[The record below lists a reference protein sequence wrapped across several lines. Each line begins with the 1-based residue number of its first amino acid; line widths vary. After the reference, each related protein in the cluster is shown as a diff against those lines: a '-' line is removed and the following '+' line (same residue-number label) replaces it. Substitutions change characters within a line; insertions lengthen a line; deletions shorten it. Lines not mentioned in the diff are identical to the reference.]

1 MGVEE
6 KTTQQPNET
15 GTKVEDKNPMTD
27 DYLATIQELK
37 NNTVDRKQYE
47 ELVTENRKLLK
58 SLVDGRGE
66 VDQPK
71 TEAVENVKEL
81 RSKMFGPNSQEL
93 NNLEYVKSAL
103 ELRKQ
108 LILKGEQDPF
118 LPAGEKIVPTHD
130 DELAAQRVADVLQ
143 ECVDYAQGDSAVF
156 TNELQRRTRDVKI
169 R

>member
-1 MGVEE
+1 MGEEE
-6 KTTQQPNET
+6 KLNET
-15 GTKVEDKNPMTD
+15 GKKVEDKNPMTE
-27 DYLATIQELK
+27 DYLATIKELK
-37 NNTVDRKQYE
+37 ENTVDRKQYE

-58 SLVDGRGE
+58 SIVDGRGE
-66 VDQPK
+66 VEQPK
-71 TEAVENVKEL
+71 QEAVENVKEL
-81 RSKMFGPNSQEL
+81 RAKLFGPDAQEI
-93 NNLEYVKSAL
+93 NNLEYIKSAL

-118 LPAGEKIVPTHD
+118 LPAGEKITPTHD

-143 ECVDYAQGDSAVF
+143 ECIDYANGDSAVF